1 MNKEHLDYFM
11 KDLEESIYNYL
22 DLRKR
27 SESIENKNYF
37 LGKCVA
43 CLDIYNQI
51 AEETNE
57 YDIIE
62 FD

>member
-1 MNKEHLDYFM
+1 MNKDHLDYFM
-11 KDLEESIYNYL
+11 KELEESIYNYK
-22 DLRKR
+22 DFIKI
-27 SESIENKNYF
+27 SQSVENKNYF
-37 LGKCVA
+37 LGKYTA